1 MGDFFKSSQFDDN
14 LDKSK
19 TSGQT
24 EHILP
29 HVHVTLSHVSKLTR
43 QEEGLVMY
51 RQKIGTITVIGV
63 VKNVQEL
70 ATKNIYLIDDHTCD
84 SPVEV
89 NLWKNGGEDDQAGK
103 VIQFNLHYLIN
114 ICTYLEAQTMQP
126 PTIMEKTYIRVI
138 GQARYHELK
147 PFVVAFSIETIT
159 DPNEIYTHSLEVIH
173 DGLLLERRMKVSLK
187 MADTSIAMDTTIQFG
202 NGNMNDG
209 FNEVQRKIL
218 NVLKKYGAE
227 SVYGLKRNDIK
238 NYLPGVSASVIE
250 SGISYLVNEGHIFN
264 TSDDDTFKST
274 DF

>member
-89 NLWKNGGEDDQAGK
+89 NLWKNGGEDDQA
-103 VIQFNLHYLIN
+103 
-114 ICTYLEAQTMQP
+114 EAQTMQP

-187 MADTSIAMDTTIQFG
+187 RADTSIAMDTTIQFG